1 MKREDIHN
9 LLDAES
15 IESSVYLESE
25 NVPLQQLV
33 KWAIKESLEHERV
46 RESIRTD
53 RLTAAK

>member
-33 KWAIKESLEHERV
+33 K
-46 RESIRTD
+46 
-53 RLTAAK
+53 